1 MNESEKQL
9 YNLIHHELLTAH
21 TDKSTFLKKVS
32 AVYDKAQAEIDESQ
46 CKFIQKELSDILE
59 KAIATYY
66 PTDMRQEMWDVF
78 CESGGMS
85 LLEDVV
91 SIIKDELLDSLY
103 EKVVEFRNS
112 RSPTGSKEKPSD
124 EKEKEKIF
132 PSSFD
137 EWKWK
142 LVDDSFLG
150 ATSYIDKLYIG
161 GKLVYDS
168 DADAKEAEKKKKA
181 NAPKKSK

>member
-1 MNESEKQL
+1 MNESEKHL
-9 YNLIHHELLTAH
+9 YNLIHDELLATH
-21 TDKSTFLKKVS
+21 MDKATFLKKVS
-32 AVYDKAQAEIDESQ
+32 DIYDKVQADIDESQ
-46 CKFIQKELSDILE
+46 YKFIQKELSNVLE
-59 KAIATYY
+59 TVIAAYY
-66 PTDMRQEMWDVF
+66 PADMRQEMWDVF
-78 CESGGMS
+78 CKSGGMS

-91 SIIKDELLDSLY
+91 SIIKDELLDSLH

-124 EKEKEKIF
+124 EKEKEKTF

-168 DADAKEAEKKKKA
+168 DADAKEAEKKKA